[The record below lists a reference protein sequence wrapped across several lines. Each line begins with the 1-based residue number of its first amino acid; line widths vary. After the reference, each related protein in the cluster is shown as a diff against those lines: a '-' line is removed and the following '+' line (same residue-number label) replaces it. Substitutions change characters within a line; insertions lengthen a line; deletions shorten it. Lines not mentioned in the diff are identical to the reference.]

1 MNVKAVLSAYDQIE
15 VSEDAL
21 NRVVGISEI
30 DNSLL
35 DAVSGADGCGNFCSI
50 SAECNGGT
58 RCDRLQDW
66 FPNW

>member
-21 NRVVGISEI
+21 NQAVGISEI

-35 DAVSGADGCGNFCSI
+35 DAVTGTLGCGNFCSI
-50 SAECNGGT
+50 SAECNGGS
-58 RCDRLQDW
+58 RCDRWSDW
-66 FPNW
+66 FN